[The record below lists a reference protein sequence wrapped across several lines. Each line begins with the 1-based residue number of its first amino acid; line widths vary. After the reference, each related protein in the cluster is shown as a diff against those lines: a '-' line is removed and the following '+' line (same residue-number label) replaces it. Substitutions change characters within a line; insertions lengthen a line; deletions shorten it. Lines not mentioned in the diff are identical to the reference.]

1 MGGDK
6 KLLVKV
12 DSKTRAQLDKYK
24 EQKKIEKEVSAGS
37 NLKEYDVETD
47 TETKTQ
53 DDSVQGEIE
62 KLLRDHM
69 SELDSGIL
77 QTFKKTHS
85 GNTENLEGL
94 DMNDDTKSLVAKEIR
109 GFRETYKEER
119 KDKDGKEEG
128 I

>member
-1 MGGDK
+1 MG
-6 KLLVKV
+6 
-12 DSKTRAQLDKYK
+12 
-24 EQKKIEKEVSAGS
+24 AGS

-47 TETKTQ
+47 ADTKSQEDT
-53 DDSVQGEIE
+53 VQGEIE

-128 I
+128 NGKVAPRDGKRRERSKEREREYERE